1 MNRPRHPALRW
12 LLDTLLIPVAVL
24 LILLEDVLWA
34 GALAV
39 LRALRR
45 HAWVQ
50 AAQARL
56 AALPAWVVLPLF
68 VVPEALSHVAG
79 FYVTILLA
87 QGHVTAAMT
96 MIAAKLVCKLM
107 LVWIYTTCQDT
118 LMRVAWFA
126 RFHHWTTA
134 WLAWAKAHLGPIKE
148 RFRAMLARLRWR
160 REEAGLRLRSRLR
173 AMRVWMSRRWRAGVG
188 E

>member
-1 MNRPRHPALRW
+1 MNRPRNPVLRW
-12 LLDTLLIPVAVL
+12 LLDVLLIPVAVL

-45 HAWVQ
+45 HTLVQ

-56 AALPAWVVLPLF
+56 AALPAWVVLPMF

-87 QGHVTAAMT
+87 QGHVAAAMT
-96 MIAAKLVCKLM
+96 MIAGKLVCKLM

-118 LMRVAWFA
+118 LMGVAWFA
-126 RFHHWTTA
+126 RFHHWTSA
-134 WLAWAKAHLGPIKE
+134 WLAWARERIGPVKE
-148 RFRAMLARLRWR
+148 RLRAAFARLRWR
-160 REEAGLRLRSRLR
+160 SSTAGLRLRSRLS
-173 AMRVWMSRRWRAGVG
+173 AARVWVVRRLRAKIR